1 MASNNPVSR
10 CGRPLSPL
18 ATGIFF
24 RGDAMGASLCRLFV
38 TIWVLLAIAVTA
50 LIVVPMLVSTLLL
63 VLM

>member
-1 MASNNPVSR
+1 
-10 CGRPLSPL
+10 
-18 ATGIFF
+18 
-24 RGDAMGASLCRLFV
+24 MGASLCRLFV